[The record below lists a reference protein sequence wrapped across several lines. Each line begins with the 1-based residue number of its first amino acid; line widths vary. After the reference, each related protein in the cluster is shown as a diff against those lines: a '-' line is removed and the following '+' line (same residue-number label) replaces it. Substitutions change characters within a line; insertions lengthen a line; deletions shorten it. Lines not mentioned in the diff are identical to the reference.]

1 MKLRPRF
8 SLRTLLLLPVCVGLF
23 FALGAITRTYGTP
36 QMKEWLKEHRGGG
49 RGIYE
54 GPLLFSQAS
63 LAMDRKSLTLTHT
76 NERYFLWL
84 FGPVFELP
92 FQRNYTDTI
101 GPENSLDEIA
111 ERRLLKQ

>member
-36 QMKEWLKEHRGGG
+36 QMKTWLKENDGGG
-49 RGIYE
+49 RALYE

-63 LAMDRKSLTLTHT
+63 LGMAPKSLTVTQT
-76 NERYFLWL
+76 KERYFLWL
-84 FGPVFELP
+84 FGAVYELP
-92 FQRNYTDTI
+92 FERTYVDTI
-101 GPENSLDEIA
+101 GPGNSIDDIA
-111 ERRLLKQ
+111 KRRLLKQ